1 MEKIF
6 SNEVVVLGSVYQ
18 IVEQTAEENPLLEDC
33 DGCCDWTVRQIHIRR
48 EIEGTLCNMERY
60 MKKVLRHEI
69 VHAFLLESG
78 LDFCTTAETWA
89 RNEEM
94 VDWLARQG
102 EKIYAAWGNA
112 GALEDTK

>member
-1 MEKIF
+1 MEKMF

-18 IVEQTAEENPLLEDC
+18 IVEQTAAENPLFEDS
-33 DGCCDWTVRQIHIRR
+33 DGYCDWTVRQIHIRR

-78 LDFCTTAETWA
+78 LDCCTTAETWA

-102 EKIYAAWGNA
+102 EKIYAAWSNA